1 MKNETTETF
10 LRWLE
15 AQDPITKSFHLPKPE
30 EAGFLAAVRLRH
42 THYRKREVGARH
54 PLAKTCEKNGWL
66 EVREV
71 KDGHLLKL
79 TDVGR
84 AALDAVLEI
93 NWRMKT

>member
-54 PLAKTCEKNGWL
+54 PLAKTCEK
-66 EVREV
+66 
-71 KDGHLLKL
+71 
-79 TDVGR
+79 
-84 AALDAVLEI
+84 
-93 NWRMKT
+93 KTGGSRSARSRTATCSS